1 MNQWIERYIYA
12 VVKRLPESMKKEVSE
27 ELRANISD
35 MLSDKPTD
43 DEIELVL
50 KKLGNP
56 RVLANNYRGKERYV
70 VSPLFYDDYI
80 NVLKIVFI
88 IFAVFSVVFGAIDAV
103 ISLDSSNLFEMIFE
117 VFGAVISGLFE
128 GLFQAF
134 AIVTI
139 IFWIISY
146 VSQKSTCD
154 EWKVKDLP
162 EIPKASSAKIGR
174 TGSVVGLIFGVTF
187 SVIWVAILMRY
198 LDYFG
203 IYNNGTYLA
212 PIFNQNVTDMFIP
225 YYIASAIFVL
235 IVSLLKI
242 YYAEWRLEVTI
253 PYTAYQILSAILAMV
268 FITYPGLIHPD
279 LFSWIATSVET
290 TVPEVIN
297 GFTQGMKG
305 FAVFIAIVTGLD
317 VMGTW
322 YKTLKAKKTK

>member
-43 DEIELVL
+43 DEIEAVL
-50 KKLGNP
+50 KKLGSP
-56 RVLANNYRGKERYV
+56 RVLANNYRGKDRYV
-70 VSPLFYDDYI
+70 VSPLYYDDYI
-80 NVLKIVFI
+80 NVLRIVFI

-117 VFGAVISGLFE
+117 VFGSVISGLFE

-268 FITYPGLIHPD
+268 FITHPDLIHPD

-290 TVPEVIN
+290 TVPEVID
-297 GFTQGMKG
+297 GFTKGMRG
-305 FAVFIAIVTGLD
+305 FAIFIAIVTGLD
-317 VMGTW
+317 IMGTW
-322 YKTLKAKKTK
+322 YKTFKGSKAK